1 MVLVSILY
9 MMLSSRK
16 NYFSCFKQ
24 KSMFTSSFVSIPSLV
39 LEDAKWS
46 RGDSGR
52 PARAHKVRVAF
63 NVHERDAERVEN
75 AFSDFEVRRS
85 EA

>member
-1 MVLVSILY
+1 MVSVLY
-9 MMLSSRK
+9 VMLSSRK
-16 NYFSCFKQ
+16 KYFTAVLTV
-24 KSMFTSSFVSIPSLV
+24 MVGRHVYSFPFIPSLV
-39 LEDAKWS
+39 VEDAKWS

-52 PARAHKVRVAF
+52 PARAHKVHVVF
-63 NVHERDAERVEN
+63 NVNERDAERVEN

>member
-1 MVLVSILY
+1 MVGHHVHSFAFIPGLV
-9 MMLSSRK
+9 
-16 NYFSCFKQ
+16 
-24 KSMFTSSFVSIPSLV
+24 V
-39 LEDAKWS
+39 EDAKWS

-52 PARAHKVRVAF
+52 PARAHKVRVVF
-63 NVHERDAERVEN
+63 NVNERDAERVEK

>member
-1 MVLVSILY
+1 MVGYHVH
-9 MMLSSRK
+9 
-16 NYFSCFKQ
+16 
-24 KSMFTSSFVSIPSLV
+24 SFAFIPSLV
-39 LEDAKWS
+39 VEDAKWS

-52 PARAHKVRVAF
+52 PARAHKVRVVF
-63 NVHERDAERVEN
+63 NVNERDAERVEN

>member
-1 MVLVSILY
+1 MVSVLY
-9 MMLSSRK
+9 VMLSSRK
-16 NYFSCFKQ
+16 KYFTAVLTV
-24 KSMFTSSFVSIPSLV
+24 MVGHHVYSFPFIPSLV
-39 LEDAKWS
+39 VEDAKWS

-52 PARAHKVRVAF
+52 PARAHKVHVVF
-63 NVHERDAERVEN
+63 NVNERDAERVEN

>member
-1 MVLVSILY
+1 
-9 MMLSSRK
+9 
-16 NYFSCFKQ
+16 
-24 KSMFTSSFVSIPSLV
+24 MFIPSLV
-39 LEDAKWS
+39 VEDAKWS

-52 PARAHKVRVAF
+52 PARAHKVRVVF
-63 NVHERDAERVEN
+63 NVNERDAERVEK

>member
-1 MVLVSILY
+1 MVWHHVH
-9 MMLSSRK
+9 
-16 NYFSCFKQ
+16 
-24 KSMFTSSFVSIPSLV
+24 SFAFIASLV
-39 LEDAKWS
+39 VEDAKWS

-52 PARAHKVRVAF
+52 PARAHKVRVVF
-63 NVHERDAERVEN
+63 NVNERDAERVEK

>member
-1 MVLVSILY
+1 MVGHHVH
-9 MMLSSRK
+9 
-16 NYFSCFKQ
+16 
-24 KSMFTSSFVSIPSLV
+24 SFAFIPSLV
-39 LEDAKWS
+39 VEDAKWS

-52 PARAHKVRVAF
+52 PARAHIARVVF
-63 NVHERDAERVEN
+63 NVNERDAERVEN

>member
-1 MVLVSILY
+1 MVIVLY
-9 MMLSSRK
+9 VMLSSRK
-16 NYFSCFKQ
+16 KYFTAVLTV
-24 KSMFTSSFVSIPSLV
+24 MVGHHVYSFPFIPSLV
-39 LEDAKWS
+39 VEDAKWS

-52 PARAHKVRVAF
+52 PARAHKVRVVF
-63 NVHERDAERVEN
+63 NVNERDAERVEK

>member
-1 MVLVSILY
+1 MVGHHV
-9 MMLSSRK
+9 R
-16 NYFSCFKQ
+16 
-24 KSMFTSSFVSIPSLV
+24 SFAFIPSLV
-39 LEDAKWS
+39 VEDAKWS

-52 PARAHKVRVAF
+52 PARAHKVRVVF
-63 NVHERDAERVEN
+63 NVNERDAERVEN

>member
-1 MVLVSILY
+1 M
-9 MMLSSRK
+9 RDPA
-16 NYFSCFKQ
+16 F
-24 KSMFTSSFVSIPSLV
+24 IPSLV
-39 LEDAKWS
+39 FEDAKWS

-52 PARAHKVRVAF
+52 PARAHKVRVVLNA
-63 NVHERDAERVEN
+63 NERDDERVEN